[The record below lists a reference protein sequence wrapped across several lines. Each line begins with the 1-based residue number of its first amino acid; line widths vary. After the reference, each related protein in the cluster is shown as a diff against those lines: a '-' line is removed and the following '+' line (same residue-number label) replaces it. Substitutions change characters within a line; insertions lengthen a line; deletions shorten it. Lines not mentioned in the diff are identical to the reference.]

1 MQHINAEFGF
11 EIVFR
16 NEFTHRTPV
25 GKGQRGVTVAT
36 NFGTKI
42 AINIFVCGITKMRL
56 LIQITCN
63 PFKNVNVAFV
73 AQLKQRFH
81 VNVES
86 V

>member
-16 NEFTHRTPV
+16 NEFTHHTPV

-42 AINIFVCGITKMRL
+42 AIN
-56 LIQITCN
+56 
-63 PFKNVNVAFV
+63 AFLRETT
-73 AQLKQRFH
+73 AM
-81 VNVES
+81 
-86 V
+86 